1 MLRESLRET
10 NIKPLIN
17 SIIFLAEDA
26 EGATGNPSLRTLR
39 LLCGLC
45 VFFAVSAGNTGQT
58 FARVQICT
66 SGRVHVNVTRD
77 HDNVHTRTFTH
88 EQTRTRMN
96 TWTF

>member
-45 VFFAVSAGNTGQT
+45 VKQIDKRLHVCRY
-58 FARVQICT
+58 ARTNVCT
-66 SGRVHVNVTRD
+66 
-77 HDNVHTRTFTH
+77 
-88 EQTRTRMN
+88 
-96 TWTF
+96 